1 MAESGQRFPE
11 GTMLAEKLRVVRVLG
26 AGGMGV
32 VYEVEHTLTRHRRA
46 LKVLHAEMLSRPPV
60 VARFLREASAAGH
73 IGNPHIVETF
83 DAGRLVGGEPYIV
96 MELLQGESLAA
107 KQEREKRLGLADL
120 VETVG
125 QACDGVQAAHDA
137 GIVHRDL
144 KPENVFLLDTAGAP
158 FVKILDFGV
167 SKFAGALSE
176 GNLVTREGVAL
187 GTPYYM
193 SPEQVAGAATIDGR
207 SDIYALGVILYEC
220 ASGVRPFEADAFSL
234 LCALIHEGKPRS
246 LGELRPDLPPA
257 FVEVVHRAMAHDRDR
272 RFASARE
279 LGAALGAFGSISH
292 LGAKA
297 GFSSVPPPGASA
309 PPAAWAPPP
318 EATLPVRSAPPVG
331 RVRTG
336 DGSTVSVIG
345 GRRSRAGTLAVV
357 VVAAIAVVAG
367 LVSVRARSGEPA
379 AIAPLASRVAPGPP
393 VASVDAEAPPL
404 RESPSVI
411 LSPEPSSAPVVV
423 LAASASSASRRAL
436 PPVNSAPAPLLPKS
450 NVDRSGLARDNPYGQ

>member
-11 GTMLAEKLRVVRVLG
+11 GTMLAEKLRVVGVLG

-83 DAGRLVGGEPYIV
+83 DAGRLAGGEPYIV
-96 MELLQGESLAA
+96 MELLHGQSLAA

-144 KPENVFLLDTAGAP
+144 KPENLFLLDTAGAP

-246 LGELRPDLPPA
+246 LAELRPDLPPA
-257 FVEVVHRAMAHDRDR
+257 FVDVVHRAMAHDRDR

-292 LGAKA
+292 LGVKA
-297 GFSSVPPPGASA
+297 GFSSVPPPAASALAGPSA
-309 PPAAWAPPP
+309 PPGGP
-318 EATLPVRSAPPVG
+318 TLPVRSAPPVG

-345 GRRSRAGTLAVV
+345 GRRSRAGTLAI
-357 VVAAIAVVAG
+357 VVAAGVAIVAG
-367 LVSVRARSGEPA
+367 LVSVRARSGDVA
-379 AIAPLASRVAPGPP
+379 TIAPLASRVSPGPP
-393 VASVDAEAPPL
+393 VPSVDAEAAPL

-411 LSPEPSSAPVVV
+411 LSPEPSSSPV
-423 LAASASSASRRAL
+423 LAASASSASRRAP
-436 PPVNSAPAPLLPKS
+436 PPVNSALPAPPPPKS